1 MSRKKV
7 IDYQLVQFGRLV
19 IALRKRKGFTSAEKF
34 AYQNE
39 INRVQYGR
47 YENGSDLRLS
57 SFFNLLIALDISPA
71 EFFSEGF
78 DMQNLE
84 KD

>member
-1 MSRKKV
+1 MSKEEY
-7 IDYQLVQFGRLV
+7 IEQQLEQFGKRV
-19 IALRKRKGFTSAEKF
+19 RALRKVKGFTSAEKF

-57 SFFNLLIALDISPA
+57 SFFNLMFALDISPA
-71 EFFSEGF
+71 DFFSEGF
-78 DMQNLE
+78 DAEQS
-84 KD
+84 D

>member
-1 MSRKKV
+1 MSKEEY
-7 IDYQLVQFGRLV
+7 IDHQLEQFGKRV
-19 IALRKRKGFTSAEKF
+19 RALRKQKGFTSAEKF

-57 SFFNLLIALDISPA
+57 SFFNLLLALDVSPI

-78 DMQNLE
+78 DSQKLE
-84 KD
+84 